1 MNQQNV
7 WALTLSSDTFNA
19 LKSDFDQVLRKTLTN
34 MENKESEQAELT
46 VKLKISLM
54 KEQAPNFD
62 SLIPGAQR
70 EVIKPKFDHK
80 VSSVM
85 QIKDEK
91 TGTLSGNYEL
101 VWDGELGQYVMRE
114 IKYTQ
119 LSIFEYDK
127 EVYDEDALKGRKVLS
142 ITGSTEEFVD
152 ADYRIV
158 DEDME
163 KDEDDSNDTEDE
175 NLPDDEMED
184 AETKD
189 VQDTDKDFYDG
200 YQYDSPEEEADGT
213 AI

>member
-114 IKYTQ
+114 IK
-119 LSIFEYDK
+119 D
-127 EVYDEDALKGRKVLS
+127 
-142 ITGSTEEFVD
+142 
-152 ADYRIV
+152 
-158 DEDME
+158 
-163 KDEDDSNDTEDE
+163 
-175 NLPDDEMED
+175 P
-184 AETKD
+184 
-189 VQDTDKDFYDG
+189 
-200 YQYDSPEEEADGT
+200 
-213 AI
+213 

>member
-1 MNQQNV
+1 
-7 WALTLSSDTFNA
+7 
-19 LKSDFDQVLRKTLTN
+19 

-114 IKYTQ
+114 IKDPQ

-163 KDEDDSNDTEDE
+163 EDEDDSNDTEDE
-175 NLPDDEMED
+175 NLPDDELED
-184 AETKD
+184 DETEN
-189 VQDTDKDFYDG
+189 VQDTDEDFYDG
-200 YQYDSPEEEADGT
+200 YQYDSPEEEANGT